1 MDSGL
6 PSPAR
11 VTFSLL
17 NGYSVAINLGTIV
30 TASPGVFRLY
40 TRCATGWCYVTSF
53 TDANGAV
60 TPVVSS
66 VSVATTCVSAAAAPL
81 GIGNA
86 TVLYS
91 NATVASV
98 TTPTTGAMWS
108 LYGQYRDESCRAIL
122 RVALNWPGQPT
133 RSLWVR
139 QVRYASSLPWGI
151 GPSAGIV
158 VSVRNGF
165 SHTIDM
171 GYYEPGAPVMFKLF
185 YLVNS
190 VWTEPTD
197 YTLLSGNCLPALP
210 VAPVAAG
217 YPVSSVSATTASW
230 GQLGSPFGSSGGL
243 ALRDTACRVAVQ
255 LTMSSSFG
263 PLQQVYV
270 LKNVNLPVDQ
280 DPYAAYGLVRNGET
294 TVLSLGVIP
303 LNSTTIGL
311 YLPADNG
318 TLWPVPQSSGA
329 IQSITVGPTCSPTG
343 VGAAAVFWYAA
354 ARRRSRRALAAA
366 DDAAPLSS
374 AQLAASFEAG
384 LSSALGLP
392 PGAVS
397 VTVTELPSLS
407 SPAIRALYAVYLD
420 LPGTVQEPFSA
431 GFDDGLGQPLP
442 AAVAAALGELTGK
455 PVTPAAI
462 AAGELSPVDADGFP
476 TYWASSDGS
485 EPDPSAR
492 QISVHVTI
500 PSKLLA
506 LPRSQWPEALQAAIP
521 AGSSDS
527 GAAIAA
533 ALSSPRVSAALAAQG
548 LPASAVT
555 LPSSTGSSGGGQGA
569 WSAPV
574 TAGAAP
580 AGPSS
585 STDGGAS
592 SGGSSSSGGDSAA
605 APAAGL
611 VAGAAIG
618 AAAAVALASGLIVL
632 AVRRAAAPRVA
643 ANKLPAAEGSSSSS
657 GSPGRSVSQ
666 AGSSDPAV
674 AELDPVS
681 RCETSGDATEAPPR
695 SSAADPPAL
704 AAEPLTHI
712 VTGSL
717 SPTSGR
723 FTVTSAGAFRATAAA
738 VPLPDSMG
746 PGGGA
751 ALADALAAAGAGDDG
766 GAAATSSRRAAVV
779 PLPVPGSADTPDS
792 DAFMPEAAPG
802 DLDGAAPNDGHTA
815 RLELHQGRR
824 ILEEDAA
831 PVDPS
836 PLGAT
841 PTSLLFT
848 RSFKAPGT
856 GALAASAAAAGAW
869 AIADL
874 DGPAATA
881 SLPTGDSDS
890 TESDAAALAAH
901 PLAVP
906 PSAAEEEAAAG
917 AAASAPRMLLS
928 HAANHPS
935 TPSRKATAT
944 PRSPELAR
952 F

>member
-1 MDSGL
+1 MDTGL

-30 TASPGVFRLY
+30 TSSPGVFRLY
-40 TRCATGWCYVTSF
+40 TRCPAGWCYVTSYL
-53 TDANGAV
+53 DGNGNPIAV
-60 TPVVSS
+60 AFSASIT
-66 VSVATTCVSAAAAPL
+66 TTCVSAAAAPL
-81 GIGNA
+81 GVGA
-86 TVLYS
+86 PVVLYS
-91 NATVASV
+91 NATVATV
-98 TTPTTGAMWS
+98 TTPTTGTMWS
-108 LYGQYRDESCRAIL
+108 LYGQYRDESCHAIL
-122 RVALNWPGQPT
+122 RVALNWAGQPT

-139 QVRYASSLPWGI
+139 QVQYASSLPWTI
-151 GPSAGIV
+151 GPSAGLV

-165 SHTIDM
+165 SYTIDM
-171 GYYEPGAPVMFKLF
+171 GYFAPGAPTMFKLY

-190 VWTEPTD
+190 VWTEPSD
-197 YTLLSGNCLPALP
+197 YTLLSGNCLPSLP

-217 YPVSSVSATTASW
+217 YPVTSVSTSTASW
-230 GQLGSPFGSSGGL
+230 GQLGSPFGSLGGL

-255 LTMSSSFG
+255 LTMSSSYG

-329 IQSITVGPTCSPTG
+329 IQAITVGSACSPSG
-343 VGAAAVFWYAA
+343 VGAAAVYWYSA

-366 DDAAPLSS
+366 DDAAAAPLSS

-384 LSSALGLP
+384 ISSALGLP
-392 PGAVS
+392 PGSVS
-397 VTVTELPSLS
+397 VTVTTLPSLS
-407 SPAIRALYAVYLD
+407 SPTIRALYAVYLD
-420 LPGTVQEPFSA
+420 LPGTVQEPYSA
-431 GFDDGLGQPLP
+431 GFDDGTGQPLP
-442 AAVAAALGELTGK
+442 AAVAAALGALTGK
-455 PVTPAAI
+455 PLVPAAI
-462 AAGELSPVDADGFP
+462 AAGELAPVDADGFP

-485 EPDPSAR
+485 EPDPSAS

-500 PSKLLA
+500 PSELLA

-521 AGSSDS
+521 VGSSDH

-533 ALSSPRVSAALAAQG
+533 ALSSPRISAALAAQG

-555 LPSSTGSSGGGQGA
+555 LPSSSSSGSGGQGA

-574 TAGAAP
+574 TAGTAPP

-585 STDGGAS
+585 GTDGGAS
-592 SGGSSSSGGDSAA
+592 SWGGSSKGDDSSSSGGSGT

-632 AVRRAAAPRVA
+632 AVRRAAAPRVSA
-643 ANKLPAAEGSSSSS
+643 SKLPVAEDSSSS
-657 GSPGRSVSQ
+657 PGRGVS
-666 AGSSDPAV
+666 ASSDPVAV
-674 AELDPVS
+674 LDPVS
-681 RCETSGDATEAPPR
+681 RCDTSGDAAEAPG
-695 SSAADPPAL
+695 PAL
-704 AAEPLTHI
+704 PAASEPLTHI

-723 FTVTSAGAFRATAAA
+723 FTVTSAGAFRASAAA
-738 VPLPDSMG
+738 ATMPLSESMG
-746 PGGGA
+746 AGGGA
-751 ALADALAAAGAGDDG
+751 AVADALAAAGSGDDG
-766 GAAATSSRRAAVV
+766 AAAPASSRRAAVV
-779 PLPVPGSADTPDS
+779 PLPAPGSADTPDS

-802 DLDGAAPNDGHTA
+802 DLDGAVPHDLPAP
-815 RLELHQGRR
+815 RFEQPQRR
-824 ILEEDAA
+824 ILEEDRDAA
-831 PVDPS
+831 HVD
-836 PLGAT
+836 T

-856 GALAASAAAAGAW
+856 GALAASAAAADAW

-874 DGPAATA
+874 DGAAA
-881 SLPTGDSDS
+881 SLTTGDCTDS
-890 TESDAAALAAH
+890 EAAALASH
-901 PLAVP
+901 PFAVP
-906 PSAAEEEAAAG
+906 PSAAEEAG
-917 AAASAPRMLLS
+917 AASARMLLS
-928 HAANHPS
+928 HVSNPS
-935 TPSRKATAT
+935 TPSRKAAAT
-944 PRSPELAR
+944 PRSPEVAR
-952 F
+952 Y